1 MLTRLG
7 RFGDEIAMITLNMRL
22 TAKPGCEAELASAI
36 RDKWMKAM
44 ARQPGFIRGVMLKPY
59 EGETAAKVGLPEQ
72 EFTFEV
78 VSFWESE
85 EQRAAW
91 AASDI
96 HADVI
101 AYVNDA
107 IMSETGKKAVMFTIE
122 DIGTHLPRWPVSTGS
137 SRKKQIS

>member
-1 MLTRLG
+1 
-7 RFGDEIAMITLNMRL
+7 MITLNMRL
-22 TAKPGCEAELASAI
+22 TAKPGHEAELTSAI

-44 ARQPGFIRGVMLKPY
+44 AEQPGFIRGVMLKPY
-59 EGETAAKVGLPEQ
+59 EGEAAAKIGLPEQ

-78 VSFWESE
+78 VSFWKTE

-96 HADVI
+96 HVEVI

-107 IMSETGKKAVMFTIE
+107 LLPETGKKAVLFTIE
-122 DIGTHLPRWPVSTGS
+122 DEWEPS
-137 SRKKQIS
+137 S

>member
-1 MLTRLG
+1 
-7 RFGDEIAMITLNMRL
+7 MITLNMRL
-22 TAKPGCEAELASAI
+22 TAKPGHEGELDSAI
-36 RDKWMKAM
+36 RDKWMKTM
-44 ARQPGFIRGVMLKPY
+44 AKQPGFIRGVMLEPY
-59 EGETAAKVGLPEQ
+59 EGDMAATVGLPEQ

-96 HADVI
+96 HAEVI

-107 IMSETGKKAVMFTIE
+107 ILPETGKKAVMFTIE
-122 DIGTHLPRWPVSTGS
+122 DHWQAS
-137 SRKKQIS
+137 S

>member
-1 MLTRLG
+1 
-7 RFGDEIAMITLNMRL
+7 MITLNMRL
-22 TAKPGCEAELASAI
+22 TAEPGREDELDSAI
-36 RDKWMKAM
+36 RDRWMKAM
-44 ARQPGFIRGVMLKPY
+44 ARQPGFIRGVMLRPY
-59 EGETAAKVGLPEQ
+59 EGEMAANVGLPEQ

-96 HADVI
+96 HAEVI

-107 IMSETGKKAVMFTIE
+107 IVTESGKRAVMFTIE
-122 DIGTHLPRWPVSTGS
+122 DHWEQMPVAMLPGW
-137 SRKKQIS
+137 

>member
-1 MLTRLG
+1 
-7 RFGDEIAMITLNMRL
+7 MITLNMRL
-22 TAKPGCEAELASAI
+22 TAKPGHEDELLSAI
-36 RDKWMKAM
+36 CDKWMKAM
-44 ARQPGFIRGVMLKPY
+44 ARQSGFIRGVMLKPY
-59 EGETAAKVGLPEQ
+59 EGKAAARIGLPEQ

-96 HADVI
+96 HAEVI

-107 IMSETGKKAVMFTIE
+107 IMPETGKKAVMFTIE
-122 DIGTHLPRWPVSTGS
+122 DEWEPS
-137 SRKKQIS
+137 S

>member
-1 MLTRLG
+1 
-7 RFGDEIAMITLNMRL
+7 MITLNMRL
-22 TAKPGCEAELASAI
+22 TAMPGCEAELTSAI
-36 RDKWMKAM
+36 RDKWMKTM

-59 EGETAAKVGLPEQ
+59 EGDAAAKVGLPEQ

-96 HADVI
+96 HAEVI
-101 AYVNDA
+101 TYVNDA
-107 IMSETGKKAVMFTIE
+107 IMPETGKRAVMFTIE
-122 DIGTHLPRWPVSTGS
+122 EHWES
-137 SRKKQIS
+137 